1 MDFIVGLPNTSKGYD
16 SIWVIVDRFTKVAH
30 FLPVKTSY
38 TARQNAQLY
47 LDRIVSLHGIPKTII
62 SDRGEQFSA
71 RFWEQFHAA
80 LGTQLIRSSAYH
92 PQTDGQT
99 ERINQIL
106 EDMLRACVLS
116 ISKKWDEC
124 LPLAEFS

>member
-38 TARQNAQLY
+38 TARQYAQLY

-62 SDRGEQFSA
+62 SDRGAQFIA

-80 LGTQLIRSSAYH
+80 LGTRLIRSSAYH

-99 ERINQIL
+99 ERVNQIL
-106 EDMLRACVLS
+106 EDMLRACVLLY
-116 ISKKWDEC
+116 SKK
-124 LPLAEFS
+124 